1 MGEPEKPQTTMQ
13 YGACEL
19 YAE

>member
-1 MGEPEKPQTTMQ
+1 MGQPEKPQTKMQ
-13 YGACEL
+13 YGACEF